1 MSIKNLD
8 VFFNPKRIA
17 VIGASEDK
25 NSIGYYVFRNLIGRG
40 YKGVVYPVSDR
51 YEGIQGV
58 QAYKS
63 IITTPHPV
71 DLAVIAT
78 PPEQIYNVLDECGI
92 KEVKGVIIL
101 TPNFEVRAAKPGL
114 LESQIKNLANI
125 YGFRVLGPNSLG
137 YLRPGKNLNVS
148 LFHHSLQKGN
158 IALISQGGLFSSAFV
173 ERAVSKNV
181 GFSYFISLG
190 EKIDIDFSD
199 LIDYLGIDP
208 ETRAII
214 LYVQNIRVGRKFMA
228 AVRSFASSKPI
239 VVVKS
244 GKYDPTIPNQMT
256 HSGLLAVSDKVYD
269 AVFKRAGAVRVDEI
283 LDLFYMTETLA
294 KQKRPKG
301 KRLAIVSNAT
311 GAAEL
316 ATDALLKMDGQ
327 IAQPN
332 PKTLEE
338 IEKGLAIK
346 RKVYNPVFLLADASP
361 NEFEMTVKHLVKD
374 TEVDGV
380 MVIYLP
386 YPSHD
391 PKDIAE
397 AVVNAFKTNPNMPVF
412 TTWLGDES
420 VLRAREYLNSKGI
433 PTFVTP
439 EQAVRSF
446 IYMYRYDLNIKLLQE
461 TPEAILKD
469 FIPDSERARHLIEK
483 AVQDKRQMLQL
494 HEVREILKI
503 YGIPFVD
510 THIADSEDEAVK
522 IADSVGYPV
531 VLKIDSVKLIH
542 KFEKGGVV
550 LNLYDSHS
558 VKAAF
563 VRLRQL
569 AIEIGD
575 EKAKVLIQPM
585 IITRG
590 YELAIGA
597 KKDQSFGTVILFGTG
612 GEFLE
617 ALRDYAIGLPPL
629 NQVLARRMMEETKIF
644 KYLEGLQNY
653 QGALRYMEEILVK
666 FSRLIVDFH
675 QIKEVDINPFML
687 SEQGG
692 LAIDADILLDEE
704 CFKEDPRHRDSL
716 CPPHLCIAP
725 YPFQYIKKVT
735 TSSGEVITIRP
746 IRAEDEPLIY
756 RLFKGLSDETIQFR
770 FCQKLVDIPHE
781 KLVRYCQIDYE
792 REMAF
797 VATVSDEN
805 NDETIIAD
813 VRISRMPDLE
823 NAELAIL
830 VSDEWQGKGIG
841 AMLMEYCIQ
850 VAREIGL
857 KGLWMEILKNNQ
869 RMLNVG
875 MKSGFKQAYDD
886 EDMVRVALQL

>member
-8 VFFNPKRIA
+8 LFFNPKRIA

-40 YKGVVYPVSDR
+40 YKGIVYPVTDK
-51 YEGIQGV
+51 YEGVQGV

-71 DLAVIAT
+71 DLAVVTT

-92 KEVKGVIIL
+92 KDVKGVIIL
-101 TPNFEVRAAKPGL
+101 TPNFEVRATKPGL
-114 LESQIKNLANI
+114 LESQIKKLTNI

-148 LFHHSLQKGN
+148 LFHHSPQKGN
-158 IALISQGGLFSSAFV
+158 IALISQGGLFSSAFL

-244 GKYDPTIPNQMT
+244 GKYASTTPNNLT
-256 HSGLLAVSDKVYD
+256 HSGILAVSDRVYD
-269 AVFKRAGAVRVDEI
+269 AAFKRAGAVRVDEI

-316 ATDALLKMDGQ
+316 ATDALLKLDGQ
-327 IAQPN
+327 IAQPST
-332 PKTLEE
+332 KTLED

-346 RKVYNPVFLLADASP
+346 RKIYNPIFLLADAPPS
-361 NEFEMTVKHLVKD
+361 EFELTVRHLVRD
-374 TEVDGV
+374 SEVDGV

-386 YPSHD
+386 YPSHN
-391 PKDIAE
+391 PRDIAE

-420 VLRAREYLNSKGI
+420 VLSAREYLNSKGI

-446 IYMYRYDLNIKLLQE
+446 IYMYRYDFNLKLLQE

-469 FIPDSERARHLIEK
+469 FIPDSERARQLIEK
-483 AVQDKRQMLQL
+483 AVEDKKQVLQL
-494 HEVREILKI
+494 HEIKEILEI
-503 YGIPFVD
+503 YGIPIVN
-510 THIADSEDEAVK
+510 THMADSEEEAIK
-522 IADSVGYPV
+522 IADSIGYPV

-542 KFEKGGVV
+542 KFERGGVL
-550 LNLYDSHS
+550 LNLYDSRS
-558 VKAAF
+558 VKDAF
-563 VRLRQL
+563 NRLKQL

-585 IITRG
+585 VITRG

-597 KKDQSFGTVILFGTG
+597 KKDPSFGTVILFGTG
-612 GEFLE
+612 GEFLD
-617 ALRDYAIGLPPL
+617 ALRDYSIGLPPL

-644 KYLEGLQNY
+644 RHLEGQQDYQN
-653 QGALRYMEEILVK
+653 ALRYMEEILVK
-666 FSRLIVDFH
+666 FSRLIVDFY

-687 SEQGG
+687 SQEGG
-692 LAIDADILLDEE
+692 LALDADILLDED
-704 CFKEDPRHRDSL
+704 CFNDDQHYIDIL
-716 CPPHLCIAP
+716 CPPHLCITP
-725 YPFQYIKKVT
+725 YPFQYIKQVT
-735 TSSGEVITIRP
+735 TNSGEVITIRP
-746 IRAEDEPLIY
+746 IKAEDEPLIY
-756 RLFKGLSDETIQFR
+756 KLFKGLSDETIQFR

-781 KLVRYCQIDYE
+781 KLVRYCQIDYD

-797 VATVSDEN
+797 VATITDDN
-805 NDETIIAD
+805 NNEIIIGD

-830 VSDEWQGKGIG
+830 VSDDWQGKGIG
-841 AMLMEYCIQ
+841 ALLMEYCIQ

-857 KGLWMEILKNNQ
+857 KSLWMEILKNNQ

-886 EDMVRVALQL
+886 EDMVRVVLQL